1 VPEFPV
7 SEGRLSA
14 GLFRQPP
21 AIAWLVAVLAI
32 IALLLTTVALQFQL
46 GDAPWLQTLW
56 APDTTDMRQLIV
68 HFSQLPRVVVAL
80 LCGASLGLVGCV
92 LQQVL
97 RNPLAEPTTLG
108 ISAGAQLALTVTT
121 LYAPALLTFG
131 PVWPALAGALV
142 AAGLVFGLAA
152 GRGFSPLALIL
163 AGLVVSLCC
172 DAFASV
178 MILFNHS
185 FLRGLFMWSSGN
197 LGQND
202 WSAVYLLLPSLL
214 IVGALIAPLSRAL
227 TLFELNDHNAQSL
240 GGSPSTLRVVTLLL
254 CVLLAAITVA
264 SVGVIGFIGLAA
276 PNLARLLGAR
286 RFQARLIWAPLLGG
300 VLLWLADALVVRIP
314 SGYHEVPTGTATALL
329 GVPLLLW
336 LLPKLRA
343 TSVAQPH
350 APPLRRSFTARQAN
364 WLIAACLALLTTA
377 LFGALL
383 YGQGPD
389 GWHLSTGEQ
398 LQQLLPLRGPRI
410 LAALAA
416 GAMLAAAGCLIQRLT
431 HNAMASPEIIGVSS
445 GAAFGVIVLAFLAS
459 EPSRS
464 GQLLSGSL
472 GAMAVMLG
480 LFALERRS
488 PLAAERLIL
497 AGIALST
504 LFGVLVAVLMA
515 VGDPRMSGLLTWLA
529 GSTYQVSPGEAGFS
543 LLVMSILLACLPFST
558 RWLALLHLGAPP
570 AQALGLDVKR
580 ARGCLLLL
588 IALLSGAATLI
599 VGPLSF
605 VGLMAPHM
613 ARLLGFR
620 RPGRQLAAAVL
631 IGALLMVLADWLGR
645 NLIYPFQIPAGLVAT
660 AIGCPYFMWL
670 LRRSTT

>member
-1 VPEFPV
+1 MADLPV
-7 SEGRLSA
+7 SQGRVSS
-14 GLFRQPP
+14 GLLRRTP
-21 AIAWLVAVLAI
+21 AIAGVVGVLTM
-32 IALLLTTVALQFQL
+32 IALLLTADALHHQL
-46 GDAPWLQTLW
+46 GTSSWLQALW
-56 APDTTDMRQLIV
+56 SPDTTDMRQMIV
-68 HFSQLPRVVVAL
+68 HFSQLPRITVAL
-80 LCGASLGLVGCV
+80 LCGAALGLVGCV

-108 ISAGAQLALTVTT
+108 ISAGAQLAITIAT
-121 LYAPALLTFG
+121 LYAPSLLIYG
-131 PVWPALAGALV
+131 PVWPALVGALI

-227 TLFELNDHNAQSL
+227 TLFELNDHNAQSV
-240 GGSPSTLRVVTLLL
+240 GGSPSTLRVLTLLL
-254 CVLLAAITVA
+254 CVILAAITVA

-286 RFQARLIWAPLLGG
+286 RFQSRLIWAPLLGAA
-300 VLLWLADALVVRIP
+300 LLWLADALVVRIP
-314 SGYHEVPTGTATALL
+314 AGYHEVPTGTATALL

-336 LLPKLRA
+336 LLPKLRP
-343 TSVAQPH
+343 SNVAQPQ
-350 APPLRRSFTARQAN
+350 ATGKQRSLAGRQAN
-364 WLIAACLALLTTA
+364 WLIVGCLTLLAAALV
-377 LFGALL
+377 GALL
-383 YGQGPD
+383 FGQGPD

-398 LQQLLPLRGPRI
+398 LQRLLPLRGPRV

-445 GAAFGVIVLAFLAS
+445 GAAFGVIVLAFLATD
-459 EPSRS
+459 PTRS

-529 GSTYQVSPGEAGFS
+529 GSTYQVSPGEAGFA
-543 LLVMSILLACLPFST
+543 LLVMALLLACLPFST
-558 RWLALLHLGAPP
+558 RWLALLHLGAPQ
-570 AQALGLDVKR
+570 AQALGLEVKR
-580 ARGCLLLL
+580 ARGSLLIL

-620 RPGRQLAAAVL
+620 RPGGQLAAAVV